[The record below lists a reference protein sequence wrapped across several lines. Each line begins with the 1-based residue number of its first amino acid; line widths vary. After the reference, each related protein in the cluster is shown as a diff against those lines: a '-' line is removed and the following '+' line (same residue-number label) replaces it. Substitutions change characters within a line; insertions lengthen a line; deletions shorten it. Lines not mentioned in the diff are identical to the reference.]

1 MSDLK
6 EIMVNPWDFTLYVC
20 GNGDYIIKVIF
31 SEGQYKV
38 DVARFFFLKNN
49 EVDSFIDMDEVREVS
64 EKIRGNYSDYKDK
77 ELTREHF
84 DNLT

>member
-6 EIMVNPWDFTLYVC
+6 QIMVNSWDFTLYVC

-38 DVARFFFLKNN
+38 DVARFFLLKNN
-49 EVDSFIDMDEVREVS
+49 
-64 EKIRGNYSDYKDK
+64 
-77 ELTREHF
+77 
-84 DNLT
+84 